1 MEPQNIMVEDAFK
14 TADEAML
21 RTAVQQANIP
31 ALMMSLLHLEGDD
44 GIMSCGI
51 APNNIPLNSNED
63 GLTNAQRETIRDR
76 AVEAALNWRQSGQD
90 LFVPDADIL
99 DRATTFISGQDTPA
113 TYGAML
119 REELP
124 FAGPNRP
131 AWGEGLASEQDRAA
145 FPIIVIGAGMSGI
158 VAGIRLKQAGYPFVI
173 IEKSSSVGGTWR
185 NNDYPGCR
193 VDTPNHI
200 YSYSFASD
208 FDWPARFSDRAT
220 LRRYFEDVAAQFGL
234 KEHLRLNTE
243 VTGAEWDENTGAWD
257 VHLKG
262 GERIRARA
270 VISAL
275 GQLNRPK
282 VPNIPGLASFDGAQF
297 HSARWDH
304 SVDLKGKR
312 VAVIGTGASATQ
324 FVPEIADQVAQM
336 TILQRSPPWLVPTPD
351 YHDALSEDERWL
363 MRNWPAYA
371 TWYRMW
377 LFRRDGVE
385 GVLPMLF
392 SEPGFDGKT
401 AVSAGNAAI
410 RDLWVDYIKE
420 QAGHDPAWVKRLL
433 PDYPP
438 CAKRPLRDSGT
449 WVKTLQRDDVALV
462 QDPIAAI
469 EPNGVRLGDGTLIEV
484 DVIVFGTG
492 FEADRFFAPLDITG
506 RGGAKMAD
514 AMENPRAYRGTL
526 VPGFPNFFS
535 IYGPNTNTVV
545 GAGIIFFSECAMR
558 YVTGCLNFLSGAGHK
573 SLEIKPEPFETYN
586 AWIDQKNNSAAWGM
600 PDVDSW
606 YKNDAGR
613 VTQNWPG
620 THYEFWE
627 MTLRPEPDHF
637 DVR

>member
-1 MEPQNIMVEDAFK
+1 MGLQDIFISNSFLN
-14 TADEAML
+14 ADETTL
-21 RTAVQQANIP
+21 RAAVQKANIP

-44 GIMSCGI
+44 TIMSSGI
-51 APNNIPLNSNED
+51 TPQNVPLSSHED
-63 GLTNAQRETIRDR
+63 GLTSADRQIIRDR
-76 AVEAALNWRQSGQD
+76 AVQAALEWRQSRRA
-90 LFVPDADIL
+90 LSVPDNVTL
-99 DRATTFISGQDTPA
+99 DRATSFIIGQETP
-113 TYGAML
+113 TSYGAML

-131 AWGEGLASEQDRAA
+131 AWGQGQASDADCAA
-145 FPIIVIGAGMSGI
+145 CPVIVIGAGMSGI
-158 VAGIRLKQAGYPFVI
+158 AAGIRLKKAGYPFVI
-173 IEKSSSVGGTWR
+173 FEKSNSVGGTWR
-185 NNDYPGCR
+185 DNDYPGCR

-208 FDWPARFSDRAT
+208 FDWPARFSDGAT
-220 LRRYFEDVAAQFGL
+220 LRSYFEEVAAQFEL
-234 KEHLRLNTE
+234 TDHIKLNTE
-243 VTGAEWDENTGAWD
+243 VAGANWHEATGEWEVRLSD
-257 VHLKG
+257 
-262 GERIRARA
+262 GETLRARA

-282 VPNIPGLASFDGAQF
+282 IPNLPGLDRFAGAQF

-304 SVDLKGKR
+304 AVELTGKR

-324 FVPEIADQVAQM
+324 FVPEIVDQVAHM

-351 YHDALSEDERWL
+351 YHDDLPDDERWL
-363 MRNWPAYA
+363 IRNWPAYA
-371 TWYRMW
+371 AWYRMW

-401 AVSAGNAAI
+401 TVSTGNAAI
-410 RDLWVDYIKE
+410 RDLWVSYIKE
-420 QAGHDPAWVKRLL
+420 QAGHDPAWVERLL

-462 QDPIAAI
+462 QDPIASI
-469 EPNGVRLGDGTLIEV
+469 EANGIRLADGTLIEA
-484 DVIVFGTG
+484 DVIIFGTG

-506 RGGAKMAD
+506 RDGAKMAD
-514 AMENPRAYRGTL
+514 AMKNPRAYRGTL

-545 GAGIIFFSECAMR
+545 GAGIIFFSECSVR
-558 YVTGCLNFLSGAGHK
+558 YITGCLNVLSVGGHH
-573 SLEIKPEPFETYN
+573 SLEVKSGPFEAYN
-586 AWIDQKNNSAAWGM
+586 SWIDKKNNSAAWGM

-627 MTLRPEPDHF
+627 MTLRPDTDHF